1 MLKVLFNQKKD
12 RVIHHGTHT
21 STTTKEP
28 ENVEAI
34 SPKVASPCMPIPPP
48 SASTE
53 LDIDPK
59 QPDSSNGNEET
70 VDQTLQPETVS
81 YPEKSALSEIDTSSE
96 LQETAINKDIDS
108 TDVDESIQVAEIS
121 SSQILEEP
129 GDAENKKAN
138 DTNHE
143 KSEHPE
149 NEKKQV
155 AEQNENEKTKIDDA
169 QTLML
174 SNPKSN
180 KFTEPKEIVTETG
193 VSNVTRQNIFPS
205 ANEEALPPAPLVSR
219 LRRSGGIVSVK
230 SNSFDNGEVKNG
242 VLNGS
247 RHKQHPLF
255 PARADVRTI
264 KRRHS
269 LSSSQAQNAFADVTP
284 TPDPKTYVSVKSRYS
299 RVTKSSV
306 AGSTTVEETTKNALK
321 TTNDCAINNKR
332 KHSTQASV
340 SSSGVENSCAQQEPC
355 AKRRTR
361 SEDQRHNPTDENDP
375 ANQAMENANARL
387 SWPTSDRRSDST
399 LNGASLT
406 TLSSSSN
413 TFQRRSL
420 GKKATP
426 VKAIRRSSINGST
439 RLQHLRGSFG
449 LRDWDQ
455 GRNNRT
461 NNCNSRRTLNRTVTI
476 TDTTLPQRW
485 LRLV

>member
-1 MLKVLFNQKKD
+1 MSLLKVLFNQKKD
-12 RVIHHGTHT
+12 RVIHHGAHT
-21 STTTKEP
+21 PITTKEP
-28 ENVEAI
+28 ENVEAV
-34 SPKVASPCMPIPPP
+34 SPKVPSPCMPIPPP
-48 SASTE
+48 SASIE

-81 YPEKSALSEIDTSSE
+81 CPEKSILSEIDTSSE
-96 LQETAINKDIDS
+96 LRETTIDKS
-108 TDVDESIQVAEIS
+108 VETTDCTDESIQVAEIS
-121 SSQILEEP
+121 SSQMLEEP
-129 GDAENKKAN
+129 GDVENKRTN
-138 DTNHE
+138 EINHE
-143 KSEHPE
+143 KLEHSE
-149 NEKKQV
+149 NEKEQV
-155 AEQNENEKTKIDDA
+155 AEQDENEKTKIDDA
-169 QTLML
+169 QTLNQ
-174 SNPKSN
+174 SDPKSN
-180 KFTEPKEIVTETG
+180 EFIEPKEIVTETE
-193 VSNVTRQNIFPS
+193 VSNITLQNTLPGVI
-205 ANEEALPPAPLVSR
+205 EEAFQSVPLVGR
-219 LRRSGGIVSVK
+219 LRRSGIVSVK
-230 SNSFDNGEVKNG
+230 SNSFDNG

-255 PARADVRTI
+255 PARADVRTL

-269 LSSSQAQNAFADVTP
+269 LSSTQTQNGFCDVTP

-299 RVTKSSV
+299 RVTKPSV
-306 AGSTTVEETTKNALK
+306 AGNTTVEEKNTLK
-321 TTNDCAINNKR
+321 TTSDCAISSKR
-332 KHSTQASV
+332 KHSAITQASV
-340 SSSGVENSCAQQEPC
+340 SSGLENSCAQQEPC

-361 SEDQRHNPTDENDP
+361 SEDQRHSPTDENDP

-387 SWPTSDRRSDST
+387 SWPTSDRRSDSS
-399 LNGASLT
+399 LNGTGLT

-461 NNCNSRRTLNRTVTI
+461 NNCNNRRTLNRTVTI
-476 TDTTLPQRW
+476 IGPTDTTIPQRW

>member
-1 MLKVLFNQKKD
+1 
-12 RVIHHGTHT
+12 
-21 STTTKEP
+21 
-28 ENVEAI
+28 
-34 SPKVASPCMPIPPP
+34 MPIPSP
-48 SASTE
+48 SACTE
-53 LDIDPK
+53 LDIDLK
-59 QPDSSNGNEET
+59 QPDSSNENEEI
-70 VDQTLQPETVS
+70 VDQTLQPETIS
-81 YPEKSALSEIDTSSE
+81 CPEKSALSEIDTSTE
-96 LQETAINKDIDS
+96 LQETAINKNIDT

-121 SSQILEEP
+121 SSQMLEEP
-129 GDAENKKAN
+129 GDAENKKVN
-138 DTNHE
+138 EINHE

-149 NEKKQV
+149 NEKRQV
-155 AEQNENEKTKIDDA
+155 AEQNESEKAKIDDA
-169 QTLML
+169 QTLIL
-174 SNPKSN
+174 SNPKST
-180 KFTEPKEIVTETG
+180 KFAEPKEIVTETG
-193 VSNVTRQNIFPS
+193 VSNVTRQNIFPGV
-205 ANEEALPPAPLVSR
+205 NEETLQPAPLVSR
-219 LRRSGGIVSVK
+219 LRRSGSIVSVK
-230 SNSFDNGEVKNG
+230 SNSFDNGEMKNG

-255 PARADVRTI
+255 PARADVSTI

-306 AGSTTVEETTKNALK
+306 AGSTTIEETTKNALK
-321 TTNDCAINNKR
+321 TSDCAINNKR
-332 KHSTQASV
+332 KHNAITQASV
-340 SSSGVENSCAQQEPC
+340 SSGVDNSCAQQEPC

-361 SEDQRHNPTDENDP
+361 SEDQRHSPTDENDP

-387 SWPTSDRRSDST
+387 SWPASDRRSDSS

-461 NNCNSRRTLNRTVTI
+461 NCNSRRTLNRTI
-476 TDTTLPQRW
+476 ISPTDTTMPQRW